1 MVTWVLGNMGI
12 WELGYLRI
20 WELRNLGAW
29 VIANVGTWNFGNLGS
44 WALGNLSTW
53 VNEYLGTCAF
63 RKFGCWVHTSFK
75 DNFIKKICNI
85 GVAMATPATPLTP
98 SLCKT
103 NHNCEFCEL

>member
-1 MVTWVLGNMGI
+1 MRNNYVKNLGTWAIANLGT
-12 WELGYLRI
+12 WDFGYL
-20 WELRNLGAW
+20 
-29 VIANVGTWNFGNLGS
+29 GT

-53 VNEYLGTCAF
+53 VNEYLGNLAF
-63 RKFGCWVHTSFK
+63 GYTLHLKTILI
-75 DNFIKKICNI
+75 NKICNV